1 MKKTLATL
9 ILFLCMSSVYGQET
23 KLKGNWQGH
32 IDVQG
37 QQLVIKTH
45 FTGDDSLH
53 GTIDIPQQ
61 GGRDIPLQGIT
72 AKAPDSVFFKF
83 QAGPGLAKFKGA
95 FRGDSAIA
103 GTFHQRG
110 MQFPFEMNRYQPKT
124 DTSDK
129 KINKES
135 KPYNHTDLIIENDSV
150 NIGGTLTWPKKTTA
164 KHLVI
169 MISGSGAQDRD
180 ATLTPISDFKPFA
193 VLADSLTMDNIAT
206 FRYDDRGVGESSGNF
221 GATTLDMLASDV
233 DAIIEKLT
241 AMPEHNFS
249 EVVILGHSQGGIV
262 AGKVAQEN
270 TNVDRVILM
279 ASTGVPLK
287 KVLRFQTKQ
296 AFAAAGIDS
305 ALVSQE
311 ITAREQLMETIRNE
325 KLLQGAQEVEQARQT
340 YQKQFKAIQIAAGA
354 DSAQAQNLAEH
365 QTKQLEATFRSPQ
378 IQSLLFYNPAD
389 DLRQLDIPVLVLFG
403 GKDTQVT
410 IDMNKEPIKKALDS
424 ADVPYQI
431 WEFDMANHLF
441 QKAQTGSAQEYGSLK
456 KEFVYP
462 FTSRIRRPRLGSST
476 MRSISPSRAP

>member
-1 MKKTLATL
+1 MRISSTIFTILIVLLTLTTTL
-9 ILFLCMSSVYGQET
+9 YGQDRLAGDWNGSINLPT
-23 KLKGNWQGH
+23 YNLPITTQFTQGDSLKGNIKIQGTTLPLKN
-32 IDVQG
+32 I
-37 QQLVIKTH
+37 H
-45 FTGDDSLH
+45 FEEKDF
-53 GTIDIPQQ
+53 
-61 GGRDIPLQGIT
+61 
-72 AKAPDSVFFKF
+72 VFFEF
-83 QAGPGLAKFKGA
+83 VTPMNVARFEGQFTSDTTIEGEYLQAG
-95 FRGDSAIA
+95 
-103 GTFHQRG
+103 Q
-110 MQFPFEMNRYQPKT
+110 QFPFT
-124 DTSDK
+124 L
-129 KINKES
+129 S
-135 KPYNHTDLIIENDSV
+135 KRVQSSSADYHSKDLTIQNNSV
-150 NIGGTLTWPKKTTA
+150 TIGGTLTWTKKTTA

-221 GATTLDMLASDV
+221 GATTLEMLASDV

-296 AFAAAGIDS
+296 PFAAAGIDS

-311 ITAREQLMETIRNE
+311 IAAREQLMEAIRNE

-354 DSAQAQNLAEH
+354 DSAQAQNLAER
-365 QTKQLEATFRSPQ
+365 QTNQLEATFRSPQ

-410 IDMNKEPIKKALDS
+410 IDMNKEPIKKALES

-456 KEFVYP
+456 KEFMYP
-462 FTSRIRRPRLGSST
+462 FTSRISKW
-476 MRSISPSRAP
+476 IKKQQN